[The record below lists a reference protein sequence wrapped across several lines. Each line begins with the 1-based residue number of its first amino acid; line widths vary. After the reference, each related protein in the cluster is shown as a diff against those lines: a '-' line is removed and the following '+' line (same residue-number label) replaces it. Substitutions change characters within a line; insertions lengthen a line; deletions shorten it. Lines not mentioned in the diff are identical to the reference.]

1 MGRRFMTRKLLAE
14 IVGPAGSGKSA
25 LSEVLSARDKTIRA
39 GFGVWRLPSPLLILH
54 AMLSLPHA
62 FRLSRNYWR
71 EDEFKLMIRLSAL
84 QQLLG
89 SRSVRNYKALV
100 MDEGAI
106 FALVKLRTFRRATN
120 MSAHSFDATM
130 HSLLN
135 CWSGKLDAVIWL
147 DAPDRVL
154 VRRIRERDKPHR
166 MKDRSDREIHEF
178 LARYRRSYEQ
188 VISELAARRNGLQV
202 IRLNT
207 ERDSPE
213 RIADQALAG
222 IRL

>member
-1 MGRRFMTRKLLAE
+1 MTRKLLAE

-89 SRSVRNYKALV
+89 SKSVRNYKALV

-106 FALVKLRTFRRATN
+106 FALVKLRTFRTRRAAQRTA
-120 MSAHSFDATM
+120 SYQVEH
-130 HSLLN
+130 
-135 CWSGKLDAVIWL
+135 G
-147 DAPDRVL
+147 
-154 VRRIRERDKPHR
+154 
-166 MKDRSDREIHEF
+166 
-178 LARYRRSYEQ
+178 ARLPGANRRSG
-188 VISELAARRNGLQV
+188 AGRNPPV
-202 IRLNT
+202 
-207 ERDSPE
+207 E
-213 RIADQALAG
+213 DQWRQLSN
-222 IRL
+222 